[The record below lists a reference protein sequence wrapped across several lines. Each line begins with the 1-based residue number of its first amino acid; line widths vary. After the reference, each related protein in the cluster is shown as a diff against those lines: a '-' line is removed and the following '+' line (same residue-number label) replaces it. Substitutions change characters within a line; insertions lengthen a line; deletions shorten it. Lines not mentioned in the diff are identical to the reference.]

1 MILSSAF
8 GGRIVQLTDALDVY
22 DAVSNQ
28 VCALDDVLQNM
39 GFNAVI
45 ASQFAHPDRE
55 ARRVPRESLK
65 LDAKDLLIV
74 HYYGHVEGLTE
85 WLDEQYCTKIIVYH
99 NITPH
104 QFFTTGTPA
113 YRLCKEGRSQLG
125 DLVPKF
131 HAWWGVSAYNVE
143 ELIELGADRRRCG
156 ILPIIVEPDQA
167 PLPDHEVHWGRWA
180 FIGRLAPNKGIV
192 ELVDLF
198 AKTHHYDPAIAKSLV
213 IIGGFDRADPYY
225 RKVTEAIERSGCA
238 SAIRLTGKI
247 DDVQRAALAREAAV
261 YVSLS
266 EHEGFGVPLIEA
278 SHLGLPVTA
287 LDRAAVR
294 ETLGGFGVFDTADEL
309 VKDISQLA
317 ANAEHRAQRIAQQR
331 KNAKRFICKAIETQL
346 GVLLRDLIPPRD
358 RFRSLSVVICTYNR
372 RDYLERCLDYLT
384 YQSNDNFEV
393 IVVDGPSDD
402 GTADL
407 LALWEGRIKVARN
420 PERNLSK
427 SRNIGIDL
435 AAGDIVAF
443 IDDDALPF
451 DDWVAEIFKAY
462 HERPLTVAGLGGPA
476 YYAGSFWFQAEDNG
490 INADCQAKVNIASD
504 EIGKSGWRRYN
515 TGTNAT
521 FVRESLEAVDGFDEQ
536 YDYFLDESE
545 LCFRLQGAGHLIDYV
560 PDIYVRHEFAQ
571 SHNRGGRFNYNW
583 FTICKNTA
591 YFLATH
597 GDKRGVAL
605 RKAVEARM
613 QEERIAPLDAAVTS
627 GKLDATERDRHVEA
641 VRKGAAQ
648 GLKDAEDWPK
658 TRKIAPR
665 PQDFK
670 RFATRTDRLA
680 VGRDIPPLHV
690 CIVSREAPPF
700 AGSGGVGT
708 LYYHLASELLLMGHH
723 VSFIVPGGE
732 AKVHRQGRLTV
743 YFTKPENYRLPP
755 LEGGLGG
762 NVEWSLTAL
771 ARLADVARERP
782 IDVVDS
788 ALWDTEALA
797 FSLIDPANRPP
808 LVVRLV
814 TPYAVSAEHNG
825 WNPSAEQLALFMEAE
840 RTLVRE
846 ANAVIPISDMVAATM
861 TGKYGLVRDHR
872 WSVGHCGIAHWPA
885 FDVNEGYGEFPELDG
900 VDVNQLAKSKVILF
914 IGRLERRKG
923 IDLILEAAE
932 GILRADPDAFLII
945 GGRDPENWADRF
957 RQRLAGP
964 LAKRFAALGEVSDAT
979 REKLL
984 AHAYCLLFP
993 SRYESFGL
1001 VPLEA
1006 FVHGTPVIAA
1016 RAGAVPEV
1024 VIDGDCGLLIDPY
1037 DSDDLVAAVTL
1048 LLTDKTLHE
1057 RLSDGARVRIRALSA
1072 RNSAL
1077 HTVNVYQ
1084 RAIAAAKT
1092 KQQGNAR

>member
-1 MILSSAF
+1 MTLSSAF
-8 GGRIVQLTDALDVY
+8 SGRIIQLTDALDVY

-39 GFNAVI
+39 GFDAVI
-45 ASQFAHPDRE
+45 ASRFAHPDRE
-55 ARRVPRESLK
+55 FRRVPRDSLR

-74 HYYGHVEGLTE
+74 HYYGHAEGLTE
-85 WLDEQYCTKIIVYH
+85 WLAEQYCTKVMVYH

-104 QFFTTGTPA
+104 HFFAAGTPV
-113 YRLCKEGRSQLG
+113 YRLCKQGRSQLEE
-125 DLVPKF
+125 LVPQF
-131 HAWWGVSAYNVE
+131 HAWWGVSAYNMQ
-143 ELIELGADRRRCG
+143 ELIELGAHRDRCG
-156 ILPIIVEPDQA
+156 ILPILVEPDQ
-167 PLPDHEVHWGRWA
+167 PLSNEPTANWGQWA
-180 FIGRLAPNKGIV
+180 FIGRVAPNKGIV
-192 ELVDLF
+192 ELITLF
-198 AKTHHYDPAIAKSLV
+198 AKTHHSNPEIAKSLV
-213 IIGGFDRADPYY
+213 IVGGFDRADPYY
-225 RKVTEAIERSGCA
+225 REVTEAIERSDCA
-238 SAIRLTGKI
+238 SAISLTGKI
-247 DDVQRAALAREAAV
+247 DDAQRRTIALESAV

-278 SHLGLPVTA
+278 AHMNLPVVA

-294 ETLGGFGVFDTADEL
+294 ETLGGIGVFETVNEL
-309 VKDISQLA
+309 VEDISRLA
-317 ANAEHRAQRIAQQR
+317 RDAEHRAHRIASQQ
-331 KNAKRFICKAIETQL
+331 KNAKRFISIAIEAQL
-346 GVLLRDLIPPRD
+346 SELLRNLIPPRD
-358 RFRSLSVVICTYNR
+358 HFRTLSVVICTYNR

-402 GTADL
+402 GTAEL
-407 LALWEGRIKVARN
+407 LQLWDGRIKVARN

-451 DDWVAEIFKAY
+451 DDWVAGIFKAY

-490 INADCQAKVNIASD
+490 INADCQAKVNIASE

-521 FVRESLEAVDGFDEQ
+521 FVRKSLEAVEGFDEQ
-536 YDYFLDESE
+536 YDYYLDESE
-545 LCFRLQGAGHLIDYV
+545 LCFRLQGSGHLIDYV

-591 YFLATH
+591 YFLAAH
-597 GDKRGVAL
+597 GDKRGAAL
-605 RKAVEARM
+605 RKAVEVRM
-613 QEERIAPLDAAVTS
+613 QEERIAPLDAAVAA
-627 GKLDATERDRHVEA
+627 GKLDAAERDRHVEA
-641 VRKGAAQ
+641 IKKGAAQ
-648 GLKDAEDWPK
+648 GLKDAKHWPK
-658 TRKIAPR
+658 TRKIATR

-670 RFATRTDRLA
+670 RFVTRTNRPA

-732 AKVHRQGRLTV
+732 TKVHKQGRLTV
-743 YFTKPENYRLPP
+743 YFTKPESYSLPP
-755 LEGGLGG
+755 LDGGLGG

-771 ARLADVARERP
+771 TRLAEVAQERP

-797 FSLIDPANRPP
+797 FSLIDPADRPP

-825 WNPSAEQLALFMEAE
+825 WNPSAEQIALFMEAE
-840 RTLVRE
+840 RTVVRE
-846 ANAVIPISDMVAATM
+846 ANAVIPISETVAATM
-861 TGKYGLVRDHR
+861 TGRYGLVRDHR

-900 VDVNQLAKSKVILF
+900 VDVNELAKSKVILF

-932 GILRADPDAFLII
+932 DILKASPDAFLVI

-957 RQRLAGP
+957 RERLAGP
-964 LAKRFAALGEVSDAT
+964 LTRRFAALGEVSDAT

-984 AHAYCLLFP
+984 AHAYCVLFP

-1006 FVHGTPVIAA
+1006 FVHGTPVIGA

-1024 VIDGDCGLLIDPY
+1024 VIDGECGLLINPY
-1037 DSDDLVAAVTL
+1037 DSDDLATAVKQ
-1048 LLTDKTLHE
+1048 LLTDEALYE
-1057 RLSDGARVRIRALSA
+1057 RLSNGASTRIRELSA
-1072 RNSAL
+1072 RNSAV

-1084 RAIAAAKT
+1084 RAISAAKA
-1092 KQQGNAR
+1092 KREGRAQ

>member
-1 MILSSAF
+1 MTLSSAF
-8 GGRIVQLTDALDVY
+8 DGRIVQLTDALDVY
-22 DAVSNQ
+22 DAVSNH
-28 VCALDDVLQNM
+28 VCNLDDVLQNM
-39 GFNAVI
+39 GFDAVI
-45 ASQFAHPDRE
+45 ASRFAHPDRE
-55 ARRVPRESLK
+55 FRRVPRDSLK
-65 LDAKDLLIV
+65 LNAKDLLIV
-74 HYYGHVEGLTE
+74 HYYGHADGLVE
-85 WLDEQYCTKIIVYH
+85 WLEEQYCTKVIVYH

-104 QFFTTGTPA
+104 QFFAAETPA
-113 YRLCKEGRSQLG
+113 HRLCKEGRSQLRK
-125 DLVPKF
+125 LVPKF
-131 HAWWGVSAYNVE
+131 HAWWGVSAYNMQ
-143 ELIELGADRRRCG
+143 ELIELGADRDLSG
-156 ILPIIVEPDQA
+156 ILPILVEPDQS
-167 PLPDHEVHWGRWA
+167 PSYDYTVRWGQWA
-180 FIGRLAPNKGIV
+180 FIGRIVPNKMIV
-192 ELVDLF
+192 ELIDLF
-198 AKTHHYDPAIAKSLV
+198 AKTKRSDPDIANSLV
-213 IIGGFDRADPYY
+213 LVGGVDRADPYY
-225 RKVTEAIERSGCA
+225 TKVTEAIERSGCA
-238 SAIRLTGKI
+238 SDIRLTGKI
-247 DDVQRAALAREAAV
+247 DDAQRRALARESAV

-278 SHLGLPVTA
+278 AHLGLPVVA
-287 LDRAAVR
+287 LDRAAAC
-294 ETLGGFGVFDTADEL
+294 ETLGGIGVFDTVDKL
-309 VKDISQLA
+309 VEDISRLA
-317 ANAEHRAQRIAQQR
+317 RDPDHRAQRIAEQQ
-331 KNAKRFICKAIETQL
+331 KNAKRFIGTAIEAQL
-346 GVLLRDLIPPRD
+346 GMLLRNLIPQRD
-358 RFRSLSVVICTYNR
+358 RFRTISVVICTYNR
-372 RDYLERCLDYLT
+372 RDYLERCLDYLR

-402 GTADL
+402 GTAEL
-407 LALWEGRIKVARN
+407 LELWDGKIKVARN

-451 DDWVAEIFKAY
+451 DDWVAGIFKAY
-462 HERPLTVAGLGGPA
+462 HERPLMVAGLGGPA

-521 FVRESLEAVDGFDEQ
+521 FVRESLETVNGFDEQ
-536 YDYFLDESE
+536 YDYYLDESE
-545 LCFRLQGAGHLIDYV
+545 LCFRLQGAGRLIDYV

-571 SHNRGGRFNYNW
+571 SHNRGGRYNYNW

-597 GDKRGVAL
+597 GNKRGAAL

-613 QEERIAPLDAAVTS
+613 QEERIAPLDAAVAT
-627 GKLDATERDRHVEA
+627 GKLDAVERDRHVEA
-641 VRKGAAQ
+641 IKKGAAQ
-648 GLKDAEDWPK
+648 GLKDAENWPK
-658 TRKIAPR
+658 TRKIASR

-670 RFATRTDRLA
+670 RFVTRTDRPA
-680 VGRDIPPLHV
+680 VGRDIASLHV

-732 AKVHRQGRLTV
+732 TKVHTQGRLTV
-743 YFTKPENYRLPP
+743 YFTKPESYRLPP

-771 ARLADVARERP
+771 ARLAEVARERP

-825 WNPSAEQLALFMEAE
+825 WNTSAEQVAMFMEAE

-861 TGKYGLVRDHR
+861 TSKYGLVRDHR

-900 VDVNQLAKSKVILF
+900 VDVNQLSKSKVILF

-923 IDLILEAAE
+923 IDLIFEAAE

-945 GGRDPENWADRF
+945 GGRDPDNWADRF
-957 RQRLAGP
+957 RERLAGP
-964 LAKRFAALGEVSDAT
+964 LARRFAALGEVSDAT

-1006 FVHGTPVIAA
+1006 FVHGTPVVGA

-1024 VIDGDCGLLIDPY
+1024 VIDGDCGLLINPY
-1037 DSDDLVAAVTL
+1037 DSDDLVAAVRR
-1048 LLTDKTLHE
+1048 LLTDKALYA
-1057 RLSDGARVRIRALSA
+1057 RLSDGARTRIRELSA
-1072 RNSAL
+1072 RNSAV

-1084 RAIAAAKT
+1084 RAISAK
-1092 KQQGNAR
+1092 KVRQKGGSQ